1 MAVDYTKTGIQ
12 SIYPQPKT
20 FSPIVEKS
28 KGIKPGIL
36 GSLADAT
43 SQGIDMYVQN
53 KETQLT
59 NEAYAQATDL
69 TNEYLAGSPTE
80 IQYLQGQKEKLAAD
94 LSNSDPNSR
103 SAFQKQ
109 LDDVNNRLIRAK
121 AQGGMTPF
129 EFSRRVAKINQDMAQ
144 QNPGFTKE
152 ITQKMQ
158 EVYKI
163 SGISD
168 VLQRDESFYSTMSK
182 QQAKIA
188 AEKQALLVKYHGYEA
203 LNLSDTQQEMLINEA
218 SRLEANTA
226 RYEAL
231 TASSK
236 SLTEYDRQ
244 KVHEDIMA
252 NGGYKQHQTTV
263 ANSLFNQIQNVLQTE
278 PDPNLQ
284 RQQVKLL
291 INKAR
296 IDINGIVTET
306 IADPAVTAFKE
317 NMNTI
322 FNDLATYADKETNL
336 ENILQY
342 KQNFNK
348 IKQEDYEIENG
359 MTEVNGFLKFA
370 QVYGEVKKNYGID
383 SPLLEPAAR
392 LLTKLGNRVIT
403 KLDPDVLSII
413 ETKVKDKTLF
423 DASMEALDRQVD
435 GMVRNQDIKSVALYA
450 NTRANHMKYLN
461 NKFKDPETNT
471 RIINSLKSLTNLSQE
486 VFDDAYQIPAFR
498 TEITKMLNDGNGIAL
513 GRIELFKRLN
523 PDQDLNI
530 FYDKDRGQLR
540 SDNDLLDHELRT
552 ANDYIVLRGRVA
564 KKDPKSIAK
573 DIIKDKFGPLDIF
586 GIGKGNG
593 AVLNEEFQ

>member
-36 GSLADAT
+36 GSIADAT

-53 KETQLT
+53 KEVELT
-59 NEAYAQATDL
+59 NEAYAKATDL

-296 IDINGIVTET
+296 IDMNGIVTET

-322 FNDLATYADKETNL
+322 FNDLATYTDKEINL

-342 KQNFNK
+342 KQNWNK
-348 IKQEDYEIENG
+348 IKQEDYDIENG

-370 QVYGEVKKNYGID
+370 DVYGKVKQNYGID
-383 SPLLEPAAR
+383 SPLLQPAER
-392 LLTKLGNRVIT
+392 LLTKLGNRIIT
-403 KLDPDVLSII
+403 KLDPDSLSILD
-413 ETKVKDKTLF
+413 TKVKDKTLF

-435 GMVRNQDIKSVALYA
+435 DMVRNQDIKSVALY
-450 NTRANHMKYLN
+450 
-461 NKFKDPETNT
+461 TNT
-471 RIINSLKSLTNLSQE
+471 RTNHLKYLSSLPESPTKNKRITETLRSMTIPSQE
-486 VFDDAYQIPAFR
+486 VFDESYNIPEFR
-498 TEITKMLNDGNGIAL
+498 TEITNLLNYTNGISL
-513 GRIELFKRLN
+513 VRLEQFRRLN

-530 FYDKDRGQLR
+530 YFDEDRGQVR
-540 SDNDLLDHELRT
+540 SDNKLLDYELRT
-552 ANDYIVLRGRVA
+552 INDYITLRGRIA
-564 KKDPKSIAK
+564 KKDPKFIAK
-573 DIIKDKFGPLDIF
+573 DILKNNFGSLDIF
-586 GIGKGNG
+586 GVGKGNG
-593 AVLNEEFQ
+593 AVVEEIQ

>member
-53 KETQLT
+53 KEVELT
-59 NEAYAQATDL
+59 NEAYAKATDL

-296 IDINGIVTET
+296 IDMNGIVTET

-322 FNDLATYADKETNL
+322 FNDLATYTDKEINL

-342 KQNFNK
+342 KQNWNK
-348 IKQEDYEIENG
+348 IKQEDYDIENG

-370 QVYGEVKKNYGID
+370 DVYGKVKQNYGID
-383 SPLLEPAAR
+383 SPLLQPAER
-392 LLTKLGNRVIT
+392 LLTKLGNRIIT
-403 KLDPDVLSII
+403 KLDPDSLSILD
-413 ETKVKDKTLF
+413 TKVKDKTLF

-435 GMVRNQDIKSVALYA
+435 DMVRNQDIKSVALY
-450 NTRANHMKYLN
+450 
-461 NKFKDPETNT
+461 TNT
-471 RIINSLKSLTNLSQE
+471 RTNHLKYLSSLPESPTKNKRITETLRSMTIPSQE
-486 VFDDAYQIPAFR
+486 VFDESYNIPEFR
-498 TEITKMLNDGNGIAL
+498 TEITNLLNYTNGISL
-513 GRIELFKRLN
+513 VRLEQFRRLN

-530 FYDKDRGQLR
+530 YFDEDRGQVR
-540 SDNDLLDHELRT
+540 SDNKLLDYELRT
-552 ANDYIVLRGRVA
+552 INDYITLRGRIA
-564 KKDPKSIAK
+564 KKDPKFIAK
-573 DIIKDKFGPLDIF
+573 DILKNNFGSLDIF
-586 GIGKGNG
+586 GVGKGNG
-593 AVLNEEFQ
+593 AVVEELQ

>member
-1 MAVDYTKTGIQ
+1 MVDYTKTGIQ
-12 SIYPQPKT
+12 SIYPQPKAY
-20 FSPIVEKS
+20 SPVVEKS
-28 KGIKPGIL
+28 KGIKPGVL
-36 GSLADAT
+36 GSLADTT

-69 TNEYLAGSPTE
+69 TNEYLTGSPTE

-103 SAFQKQ
+103 SAFQNQ
-109 LDDVNNRLIRAK
+109 LDDVNNRLVRAK

-182 QQAKIA
+182 QQAKMNEA
-188 AEKQALLVKYHGYEA
+188 KQGLLIKYHGYEA

-252 NGGYKQHQTTV
+252 NGGYKQHQSTV

-296 IDINGIVTET
+296 IDINGVVTET

-348 IKQEDYEIENG
+348 IKQEDYDIENG

-370 QVYGEVKKNYGID
+370 DVYGKVKQNYGID
-383 SPLLEPAAR
+383 SPLLQPAER

-403 KLDPDVLSII
+403 KLDPDALSILD
-413 ETKVKDKTLF
+413 TKVKDKTLF
-423 DASMEALDRQVD
+423 DASMEALDRQID
-435 GMVRNQDIKSVALYA
+435 GMVRNDDIKSVALY
-450 NTRANHMKYLN
+450 
-461 NKFKDPETNT
+461 TNT
-471 RIINSLKSLTNLSQE
+471 RTNHLKHLTSLPESPEKQKRILTTLRSMTIPSQE
-486 VFDDAYQIPAFR
+486 TFDDSYNIPQFR
-498 TEITKMLNDGNGIAL
+498 TEITNALNYSNGISL
-513 GRIELFKRLN
+513 SRIEQFRRLN

-530 FYDKDRGQLR
+530 FFDEDRGQVR
-540 SDNDLLDHELRT
+540 SDNPILDNELR
-552 ANDYIVLRGRVA
+552 AVNDYITLRGRIA

-573 DIIKDKFGPLDIF
+573 DILKNNFGPLDIF

-593 AVLNEEFQ
+593 AVVEEIQ

>member
-36 GSLADAT
+36 GSIADAT

-53 KETQLT
+53 KEVELT
-59 NEAYAQATDL
+59 NEAYAKATDL

-370 QVYGEVKKNYGID
+370 DVYGKVKQNYGID
-383 SPLLEPAAR
+383 SPLLQPAER
-392 LLTKLGNRVIT
+392 LLTKLGNRIIT
-403 KLDPDVLSII
+403 KLDPDSLSILD
-413 ETKVKDKTLF
+413 TKVKDKTLF

-435 GMVRNQDIKSVALYA
+435 GMVRNQDIKSVALY
-450 NTRANHMKYLN
+450 
-461 NKFKDPETNT
+461 TNT
-471 RIINSLKSLTNLSQE
+471 RTNHLKYLSSLPESPTKNKRITETLRSMTIPSQE
-486 VFDDAYQIPAFR
+486 VFDESYNIPEFR
-498 TEITKMLNDGNGIAL
+498 TEITNLLNYTNGISL
-513 GRIELFKRLN
+513 VRLEQFRRLN

-530 FYDKDRGQLR
+530 YFDEDRGQVR
-540 SDNDLLDHELRT
+540 SDNKLLDYELRT
-552 ANDYIVLRGRVA
+552 INDYITLRGRIA
-564 KKDPKSIAK
+564 KKDPKFIAK
-573 DIIKDKFGPLDIF
+573 DILKNNFGSLDIF
-586 GIGKGNG
+586 GVGKGNG
-593 AVLNEEFQ
+593 AVVEEIQ

>member
-36 GSLADAT
+36 GSIADAT

-53 KETQLT
+53 KEVELT
-59 NEAYAQATDL
+59 NEAYAKATDL

-263 ANSLFNQIQNVLQTE
+263 ANSLFNQIQEVLQTE

-296 IDINGIVTET
+296 INMNGIVTET

-322 FNDLATYADKETNL
+322 FNDLATYTDKEINL

-342 KQNFNK
+342 KQNWNK
-348 IKQEDYEIENG
+348 IKQEDYDIENG

-370 QVYGEVKKNYGID
+370 DVYGKVKQNYGID
-383 SPLLEPAAR
+383 SPLLQPAER
-392 LLTKLGNRVIT
+392 LLTKLGNRIIT
-403 KLDPDVLSII
+403 KLDPDSLSILD
-413 ETKVKDKTLF
+413 TKVKDKTLF

-435 GMVRNQDIKSVALYA
+435 DMVRNQDIKSVSLY
-450 NTRANHMKYLN
+450 
-461 NKFKDPETNT
+461 TNT
-471 RIINSLKSLTNLSQE
+471 RTNHLKYLSSLPESPTKNKRITETLRSMTIPSQE
-486 VFDDAYQIPAFR
+486 VFDESYNIPEFR
-498 TEITKMLNDGNGIAL
+498 TEITNLLNYTNGISL
-513 GRIELFKRLN
+513 VRLEQFRRLN

-530 FYDKDRGQLR
+530 YFDEDRGQVR
-540 SDNDLLDHELRT
+540 SDNKLLDYELRT
-552 ANDYIVLRGRVA
+552 INDYITLRGRIA
-564 KKDPKSIAK
+564 KKDPKFIAK
-573 DIIKDKFGPLDIF
+573 DILKNNFGSLDIF
-586 GIGKGNG
+586 GVGKGNG
-593 AVLNEEFQ
+593 AVVEEIQ

>member
-36 GSLADAT
+36 GSIADAT

-53 KETQLT
+53 KEVELT
-59 NEAYAQATDL
+59 NEAYAKATDL

-322 FNDLATYADKETNL
+322 FNDLATYTDKEINL

-342 KQNFNK
+342 KQNWNK
-348 IKQEDYEIENG
+348 IKQEDYDIENG

-370 QVYGEVKKNYGID
+370 DVYGKVKQNYGID
-383 SPLLEPAAR
+383 SPLLQPAER
-392 LLTKLGNRVIT
+392 LLTKLGNRIIT
-403 KLDPDVLSII
+403 KLDPDSLSILD
-413 ETKVKDKTLF
+413 TKVKDKTLF

-435 GMVRNQDIKSVALYA
+435 DMVRNQDTKSVALY
-450 NTRANHMKYLN
+450 
-461 NKFKDPETNT
+461 TNT
-471 RIINSLKSLTNLSQE
+471 RTNHLKYLSSLPESPTKNKRITETLRSMTIPSQE
-486 VFDDAYQIPAFR
+486 VFDESYNIPEFR
-498 TEITKMLNDGNGIAL
+498 TEITNLLNYTNGISL
-513 GRIELFKRLN
+513 VRLEQFRRLN

-530 FYDKDRGQLR
+530 YFDEDRGQVR
-540 SDNDLLDHELRT
+540 SDNKLLDYELRT
-552 ANDYIVLRGRVA
+552 INDYITLRGRIA
-564 KKDPKSIAK
+564 KKDPKFIAK
-573 DIIKDKFGPLDIF
+573 DILKNNFGSLDIF
-586 GIGKGNG
+586 GVGKGNG
-593 AVLNEEFQ
+593 AVVEEIQ